1 MMSAIIMAVSCD
13 PHIVSE
19 EQKSLAEVLNTID
32 MDKLS
37 SDVTGS
43 FFDFL
48 DGNAAEDSAVYLK
61 DAAIN
66 GNSITSETELRNV
79 VAEALKKDDGIL
91 FRGILNGVA
100 IDPSLTTQMV
110 ISFNDYSSGLKS
122 GDLQITLSPEV
133 LYTEEFL
140 GPLLTLRITGKYSA
154 ETVNEAPVE
163 FSDGTESCSL
173 TVETFN
179 GLFELGLTINL
190 VKLRD
195 QSDLQNAVSISYNR
209 FYLPG
214 AEDND
219 VKIHNSFNGNSSE
232 VSWKN
237 TVSELAPEIRIA
249 PDIDFAAAT
258 PLPYI
263 TMFGSQRLISSLNG
277 KSNNDSFE
285 KTAIEKTDNEI
296 TVGIKMT
303 GYKYSTSREIS
314 EYLESI
320 GINDLPGISPVK
332 TSDGD
337 ATITFIGSFN
347 ESGTFTADSYRISSE
362 NINVSLCKTENEIDE
377 VLDNTNLSFE
387 VHGDFSREP
396 EITLADTD
404 ETTFKIVFS
413 NGSSGEIY
421 WLDGAVF
428 DEIKVKDNPVDL
440 TSMQWLSVSPAESGE
455 AQ

>member
-1 MMSAIIMAVSCD
+1 
-13 PHIVSE
+13 
-19 EQKSLAEVLNTID
+19 
-32 MDKLS
+32 MDS
-37 SDVTGS
+37 
-43 FFDFL
+43 
-48 DGNAAEDSAVYLK
+48 
-61 DAAIN
+61 
-66 GNSITSETELRNV
+66 
-79 VAEALKKDDGIL
+79 
-91 FRGILNGVA
+91 
-100 IDPSLTTQMV
+100 
-110 ISFNDYSSGLKS
+110 
-122 GDLQITLSPEV
+122 
-133 LYTEEFL
+133 
-140 GPLLTLRITGKYSA
+140 
-154 ETVNEAPVE
+154 
-163 FSDGTESCSL
+163 
-173 TVETFN
+173 FN

>member
-1 MMSAIIMAVSCD
+1 MRHVKIFSIVLMMSAIIMAVSCD

-48 DGNAAEDSAVYLK
+48 DRNSSFESAVNLK

-173 TVETFN
+173 IVETFN
-179 GLFELGLTINL
+179 G
-190 VKLRD
+190 
-195 QSDLQNAVSISYNR
+195 
-209 FYLPG
+209 
-214 AEDND
+214 
-219 VKIHNSFNGNSSE
+219 
-232 VSWKN
+232 
-237 TVSELAPEIRIA
+237 
-249 PDIDFAAAT
+249 
-258 PLPYI
+258 
-263 TMFGSQRLISSLNG
+263 
-277 KSNNDSFE
+277 
-285 KTAIEKTDNEI
+285 
-296 TVGIKMT
+296 
-303 GYKYSTSREIS
+303 
-314 EYLESI
+314 
-320 GINDLPGISPVK
+320 
-332 TSDGD
+332 
-337 ATITFIGSFN
+337 
-347 ESGTFTADSYRISSE
+347 
-362 NINVSLCKTENEIDE
+362 
-377 VLDNTNLSFE
+377 
-387 VHGDFSREP
+387 
-396 EITLADTD
+396 
-404 ETTFKIVFS
+404 
-413 NGSSGEIY
+413 
-421 WLDGAVF
+421 
-428 DEIKVKDNPVDL
+428 
-440 TSMQWLSVSPAESGE
+440 
-455 AQ
+455 